1 MAASSLVIE
10 QFQYAFTQGSLGR
23 FPLYVANHVS
33 LPILETAAYLSR
45 ASVVRHC
52 KGRMRGQCSQSTA
65 GISLSKCQ
73 GAVPLPLGTPIPLVP
88 GSFLCPQQ
96 VLSQHRPVYRE
107 GYPVLTLRMVG
118 SARSSGIGAPSKL
131 ACGSER
137 SRARLRI
144 AAASLPRPY
153 FSSALIVQPAATLAV
168 TH

>member
-1 MAASSLVIE
+1 MTDSFPDHTVLYPKPFDDAEPLITRRILAVVPHRYVAASSLVIE

-73 GAVPLPLGTPIPLVP
+73 GAVPLP
-88 GSFLCPQQ
+88 
-96 VLSQHRPVYRE
+96 
-107 GYPVLTLRMVG
+107 
-118 SARSSGIGAPSKL
+118 
-131 ACGSER
+131 
-137 SRARLRI
+137 
-144 AAASLPRPY
+144 
-153 FSSALIVQPAATLAV
+153 
-168 TH
+168 